1 MQLPNLDLMEWP
13 GLVLDDRDDVSDFEF
28 VEEGEIT
35 CVFVVSEIEAG
46 EDEGGCRG
54 ASEL

>member
-28 VEEGEIT
+28 FEEGEVT
-35 CVFVVSEIEAG
+35 CIFVVAEIEAG
-46 EDEGGCRG
+46 EDEGGCWG